1 MAEAVNARRKPVHVE
16 MRGGKSLRQR
26 IWEAIRAQ
34 RGGFTCHSLHL
45 AAGVQYQTTFMF
57 LAALRKAGYV
67 GYLDDYDPETN
78 ARHMALLKDNGVE
91 APSLKADGS
100 PSSQGLR
107 REAMWRTL
115 RILGETSIAEVAQL
129 ASAAV
134 PTTNESAKNYLK
146 WLARAG
152 YLKVSNGHGRS
163 LRYRLIPS
171 RYSGPRAPVIT
182 RDKQV
187 YDANLDKVVW
197 RKTQEA
203 HA

>member
-1 MAEAVNARRKPVHVE
+1 MAAAVNARRKPIHVE
-16 MRGGKSLRQR
+16 MSGGKSVRQR
-26 IWEAIRAQ
+26 VWEVIRAQ
-34 RGGFTCHSLHL
+34 RSGFTCYSLHI
-45 AAGVQYQTTFMF
+45 AAGVQYQTTFMY
-57 LAALRKAGYV
+57 LTALRKGGYV
-67 GYLDDYDPETN
+67 GYLDAYDPESK
-78 ARHMALLKDNGVE
+78 ARHMELLKDNGIE

-115 RILGETSIAEVAQL
+115 RIIGETSIAEVAQL
-129 ASAAV
+129 SSAAV
-134 PTTNESAKNYLK
+134 PTSHESAKSYLK

-152 YLKVSNGHGRS
+152 YLKVSKGQGQT

-197 RKTQEA
+197 RKADEVRV
-203 HA
+203 